1 MWFLSKGKS
10 FLMKCVFS
18 LRRSTSKGQT
28 PIAYEERTFQETNN
42 QISRKVNECQQT
54 ATR

>member
-1 MWFLSKGKS
+1 MRLLSKEQS

-42 QISRKVNECQQT
+42 QISRKVNEWQ
-54 ATR
+54 